1 MSDPLG
7 GLYASWGLPSPSFFG
22 DIVRGTYTVSGG
34 TIAPTDRFS
43 VVNSASAI
51 ALTLPSAPRDG
62 CPLLVKNLGTGV
74 LTLTATIDGNTG
86 TTNVASLGAL
96 RLIWS
101 LQFSTWLSV

>member
-1 MSDPLG
+1 MADPLG
-7 GLYASWGLPSPSFFG
+7 TLYASWGLPAPSFLG
-22 DIVRGTYTVSGG
+22 DQPRATYSTTGG

-43 VVNSASAI
+43 VVNSGSNI
-51 ALTLPSAPRDG
+51 SLTLPSGSRDG
-62 CPLLVKNLGTGV
+62 QPLLVKNLGAG
-74 LTLTATIDGNTG
+74 TLALAATIDGTTG